1 MVNDIDQQER
11 IFVVQQDYYYR
22 MVNAR
27 KRIYREEHQETNK
40 RMNMSFDRRE
50 SLFFLLPKHRL
61 LQVNMEDIGII
72 PEQHN

>member
-27 KRIYREEHQETNK
+27 KRICREEHRETNK
-40 RMNMSFDRRE
+40 RMKTSFDGRE
-50 SLFFLLPKHRL
+50 SFLFLLPKHRL
-61 LQVNMEDIGII
+61 FQVNMEDIGTI